1 MDEGAGV
8 LRSETALRAVLEG
21 LPDATVAAGRDG
33 RIVLVNDRALELFG
47 YAREELVGRP
57 IQTLWPE
64 RLRER
69 YTRNMDLYFATEH
82 PLRFTLEARGVRRDG
97 SEFVGEMS
105 WGIVE
110 TGEGPLLLA
119 IGRDVSARREAEAR
133 VRRQSGQQAAVA
145 ALGEGALAGR
155 DVASLA
161 REAVERMRETLPVDR
176 VVVTQAGAGG
186 VLAEWGAGRG
196 MAGVLEVEMRAA
208 GQVFGTLLVQAS
220 RESAFSEDERSFI
233 TAIAHVIATAME
245 RLRHEDQLRHA
256 QKMEAVGQLAGGIA
270 HDFNNL
276 LTVISGYAEIAR
288 RAIGSGRGAQ
298 ELTEIHH
305 AAARAAQVT
314 RQLLAFSRRQ
324 VLEPVVLDLNEV
336 TASLGPMLSRLI
348 GEHIEIAIH
357 HDDGVAPVVADRG
370 QLTQVILNL
379 AVNARDAM
387 PAGGVLTIA
396 TRMVDVDETTARRQ
410 LGVVPGRYVGLIV
423 SDTGSGMEPQVLE
436 HAFEPFF
443 TTKAAGEGTGLG
455 LATVQ
460 GIASQSGGH
469 VSVESEPERGSTF
482 TVCLPPAEPTP
493 AAAPPPADAR
503 PDRLS
508 GTETVL
514 VCEDEDGV
522 RQLIEL
528 ILTDRGYR
536 LLLAARPSH
545 ALRLAADHPGR
556 IDVLLSDVIMPEMLG
571 PELAERLRELRPGL
585 RTLFVSGYT
594 AEALHTRGDLPPGS
608 TLLEKPFESTTL
620 LEALRRLLDRP

>member
-8 LRSETALRAVLEG
+8 LGSETALRAVLEG

-33 RIVLVNDRALELFG
+33 RIVLVNHRALELFG
-47 YAREELVGRP
+47 YAREELLGRP

-110 TGEGPLLLA
+110 TGQGPLLLA

-133 VRRQSGQQAAVA
+133 VRRQSDQQAAVA

-176 VVVTQAGAGG
+176 VVVTRAGAAG
-186 VLAEWGAGRG
+186 VLAEWGAERG
-196 MAGVLEVEMRAA
+196 TAGVLEVDMRAA
-208 GQVFGTLLVQAS
+208 GEAFGTLLVQAS
-220 RESAFSEDERSFI
+220 HENAFSEDERSFI
-233 TAIAHVIATAME
+233 TAIAHVMAMSME
-245 RLRHEDQLRHA
+245 RLRHEDQLRHT
-256 QKMEAVGQLAGGIA
+256 QKTEAVGQLAGGIA

-276 LTVISGYAEIAR
+276 LTVISGYAEIAQR
-288 RAIGSGRGAQ
+288 VIGSGPGAQ
-298 ELTEIHH
+298 ELTEIQH

-324 VLEPVVLDLNEV
+324 VLEPAVLDLNEV

-357 HDDGVAPVVADRG
+357 HDDAVAPVVADRG

-410 LGVVPGRYVGLIV
+410 LGVVPGRYVGLLV

-436 HAFEPFF
+436 HVFEPFF

-469 VSVESEPERGSTF
+469 VSVESQPERGSTF
-482 TVCLPPAEPTP
+482 VVCLPPAEPT
-493 AAAPPPADAR
+493 AVAAPQPADPR

-536 LLLAARPSH
+536 PLLAARPSH

-571 PELAERLRELRPGL
+571 PELAARLRELRPGL

-594 AEALHTRGDLPPGS
+594 AEALHTHGDLPPGS

>member
-21 LPDATVAAGRDG
+21 LPDATVGAGRDG

-47 YAREELVGRP
+47 YAREELLGRP

-145 ALGEGALAGR
+145 ALGGGA
-155 DVASLA
+155 
-161 REAVERMRETLPVDR
+161 
-176 VVVTQAGAGG
+176 
-186 VLAEWGAGRG
+186 LAEWGAGRG

-305 AAARAAQVT
+305 AASRAAQVT

-324 VLEPVVLDLNEV
+324 VLEPAVLDLNEV
-336 TASLGPMLSRLI
+336 SSSLAPMLSRLI
-348 GEHIEIAIH
+348 GEHIEIAIR
-357 HDDGVAPVVADRG
+357 HDDGVAPVLADRG
-370 QLTQVILNL
+370 QLTQ
-379 AVNARDAM
+379 
-387 PAGGVLTIA
+387 
-396 TRMVDVDETTARRQ
+396 
-410 LGVVPGRYVGLIV
+410 
-423 SDTGSGMEPQVLE
+423 
-436 HAFEPFF
+436 
-443 TTKAAGEGTGLG
+443 
-455 LATVQ
+455 
-460 GIASQSGGH
+460 
-469 VSVESEPERGSTF
+469 
-482 TVCLPPAEPTP
+482 
-493 AAAPPPADAR
+493 
-503 PDRLS
+503 
-508 GTETVL
+508 
-514 VCEDEDGV
+514 
-522 RQLIEL
+522 
-528 ILTDRGYR
+528 
-536 LLLAARPSH
+536 
-545 ALRLAADHPGR
+545 
-556 IDVLLSDVIMPEMLG
+556 
-571 PELAERLRELRPGL
+571 
-585 RTLFVSGYT
+585 
-594 AEALHTRGDLPPGS
+594 
-608 TLLEKPFESTTL
+608 
-620 LEALRRLLDRP
+620 